1 MPGPQASAYLGNVLR
16 KTMQRFDAAL
26 AGQEGHYPLIAGAS
40 AALKTAID
48 QEVPRRGTKRAATG
62 RRAYGVDP
70 YTTIKRLRNRVSY
83 LQTCR
88 RVLRQ
93 SARYRDA
100 PRRGQMPTLLQVKV
114 ALAAPAGN
122 MTTSMTTSMLEGS
135 LNGSMTATSTPN
147 RGKGHKFT
155 FDYAYWSHNKADH
168 HFADQSKV
176 RTPNKN

>member
-1 MPGPQASAYLGNVLR
+1 MLYCCCRESALGNDISAVEVNGN
-16 KTMQRFDAAL
+16 QVAL
-26 AGQEGHYPLIAGAS
+26 AG
-40 AALKTAID
+40 
-48 QEVPRRGTKRAATG
+48 
-62 RRAYGVDP
+62 
-70 YTTIKRLRNRVSY
+70 
-83 LQTCR
+83 
-88 RVLRQ
+88 
-93 SARYRDA
+93 
-100 PRRGQMPTLLQVKV
+100 
-114 ALAAPAGN
+114 PAGN